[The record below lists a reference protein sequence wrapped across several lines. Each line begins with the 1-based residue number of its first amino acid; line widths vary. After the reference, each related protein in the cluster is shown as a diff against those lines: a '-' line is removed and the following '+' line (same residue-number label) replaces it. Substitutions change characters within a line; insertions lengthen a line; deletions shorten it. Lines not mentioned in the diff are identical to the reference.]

1 MTLCP
6 AIRLPHAEDGGHD
19 GTGLAH
25 AIGQR
30 VSGPLVLSVASRV
43 ELLPANVGR
52 NRPFGPS
59 DRETDFRRLPP
70 KPLSPRGRQRAARPA
85 DGLSPS
91 TTGASGPLSTPP
103 ISDWAFA
110 AAAFPRRSTT
120 MPRPSRPRHVD
131 GHLEPLRRPTRRSR
145 RRPYPRS
152 SPTRLAGRGRRHGG
166 RLRCVRAS
174 IGGTLTERIAALVTP
189 RLTGLPWAP
198 RSAASGEA
206 PFHVRQHGQR
216 RGPRHQSPPGDG

>member
-1 MTLCP
+1 MGLVWRMPSGNECRGHWSCP
-6 AIRLPHAEDGGHD
+6 SLREWGSSRLMSAETGRLALRTARPIFGDCHPSPLAPGG
-19 GTGLAH
+19 
-25 AIGQR
+25 
-30 VSGPLVLSVASRV
+30 
-43 ELLPANVGR
+43 
-52 NRPFGPS
+52 
-59 DRETDFRRLPP
+59 DRERL
-70 KPLSPRGRQRAARPA
+70 ARLTVYP
-85 DGLSPS
+85 PS